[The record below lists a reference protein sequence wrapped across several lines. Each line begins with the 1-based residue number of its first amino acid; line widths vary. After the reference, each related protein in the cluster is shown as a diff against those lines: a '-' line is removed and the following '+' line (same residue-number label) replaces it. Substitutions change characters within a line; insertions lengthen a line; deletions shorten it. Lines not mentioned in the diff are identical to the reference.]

1 MIRIKDIQRSLQGL
15 VGFRNEIGDNAL
27 SDMMCESES
36 GLYFQDEHP
45 LLTLDNIR
53 KTAPL
58 ELNTIVQEWRADHEY
73 TQGEIVQHSEV
84 KYICMAD
91 TESEP
96 NIENQSWQAV
106 GDFDVYLHNKVNAS
120 ISKVVTRWMEEKKT
134 ELATKTLLDNR
145 YLFSNAGRI
154 GDTIEKK
161 GRIVGIEL
169 QTPRYASVSTKISKI
184 GLQMKG
190 KGKTKLYLFH
200 SSNPNPIKTI
210 EVERTQDGMMQWFAM
225 DDIILPYV
233 SESNDAGGVWYIV
246 YWEDDIGEMQAIK
259 KNYDFAKQPCSTCNQ
274 YEYNNYEAWSKYL
287 GVSPFYAMPSDK
299 ESRTLWD
306 IEDNIYTNA
315 CNYGINLQVS
325 VECDLTGFVIEQKK
339 IFANAISKQFALD
352 MLSTMYYNGN
362 ERINFTAQNGNFEKI
377 AFDIEG
383 DSQSRYKGGIRHE
396 LDKAIQALKIETN
409 GIDKICLQCRKRG
422 IRVGT
427 I

>member
-15 VGFRNEIGDNAL
+15 VGFRNEWGDNAL

-45 LLTLDNIR
+45 MLTLSNLR
-53 KTAPL
+53 NTAPL

-73 TQGEIVQHSEV
+73 SKGEIVKYSDEL
-84 KYICMAD
+84 KYIAQRNT
-91 TESEP
+91 TEEP
-96 NIENQSWQAV
+96 TINDWENI

-134 ELATKTLLDNR
+134 ELSTKTLLDNR

-154 GDTIEKK
+154 ADTIEKK

-169 QTPRYASVSTKISKI
+169 QAPRYASVSTKISKI

-233 SESNDAGGVWYIV
+233 SEMNDAGGVWYIV
-246 YWEDDIGEMQAIK
+246 YWEDDLCEMQAIK
-259 KNYDFAKQPCSTCNQ
+259 KDYDFAKQPCSTCNQ

-315 CNYGINLQVS
+315 CNYGMNLQVS

-409 GIDKICLQCRKRG
+409 GIDKICMQCRKRG
-422 IRVGT
+422 IRVGA

>member
-1 MIRIKDIQRSLQGL
+1 M
-15 VGFRNEIGDNAL
+15 VGFRNERGDNAL

-45 LLTLDNIR
+45 LLTLDNLR
-53 KTAPL
+53 NTAPL

-73 TQGEIVQHSEV
+73 SKGEIVKYNDEL
-84 KYICMAD
+84 KYIAQRNT
-91 TESEP
+91 TEAPTINDWE
-96 NIENQSWQAV
+96 NI
-106 GDFDVYLHNKVNAS
+106 GDFDVYLHSKVNAS

-154 GDTIEKK
+154 ADTIEKK

-190 KGKTKLYLFH
+190 KSKTKLYLFH

-246 YWEDDIGEMQAIK
+246 YWEDDLGEMQAIK
-259 KNYDFAKQPCSTCNQ
+259 KDYDFAKQPCSTCNQ

-315 CNYGINLQVS
+315 CNYGMNLQVS
-325 VECDLTGFVIEQKK
+325 VECDLTGFVVEQKK

-422 IRVGT
+422 IRVGA